1 MNLAPFVSF
10 AEQLADEAALMISTR
25 VQQPLSATIKADK
38 TFVTALDL
46 AIETRLRELIVA
58 RFPEHGI
65 FGEEFD
71 PLRLD
76 AEWVWTLD
84 PIDGTMALVA
94 GMPVYSTLIALAHH
108 GVPVVGV
115 MHFPA
120 IHTRWVGAAGRP
132 TTCNGAPCNTRPGA
146 ALHDAIQSASSPDFF
161 RDADEQ
167 RALAALS
174 AETAWRVYGG
184 AALAYGR
191 LAMGG
196 IDVAIDAGLKVYD
209 YAPFVPIVEGAGGK
223 ITDWQGQPLTLK
235 SGSQVLAAGDARRH
249 AVALAVVAAVAVAAV
264 VRG

>member
-1 MNLAPFVSF
+1 MNLTPFVAF
-10 AEQLADEAALMISTR
+10 AEQLADEAALMIATHA
-25 VQQPLSATIKADK
+25 QQPLSTTVKADK
-38 TFVTALDL
+38 TFVTELDL
-46 AIETRLRELIVA
+46 AIEMRLRELIAA
-58 RFPEHGI
+58 RFPDHGI

-71 PLRLD
+71 PFRLD
-76 AEWVWTLD
+76 SEWVWTLD

-94 GMPVYSTLIALAHH
+94 GMPVYSTLISLAHH

-120 IHTRWVGAAGRP
+120 IQTRWIGAAGQP
-132 TTCNGAPCNTRPGA
+132 TTCNGLPCHTRHGA

-161 RDADEQ
+161 KDADER
-167 RALAALS
+167 RALAALT
-174 AETAWRVYGG
+174 AETAWRVYGA

-223 ITDWQGQPLTLK
+223 ISDWQGKPLTLK

-249 AVALAVVAAVAVAAV
+249 AAALAVV
-264 VRG
+264 RG

>member
-1 MNLAPFVSF
+1 MILAPFIAF
-10 AEQLADEAALMISTR
+10 AEQLADEAALMIAAHAQT
-25 VQQPLSATIKADK
+25 PLGTTMKADK

-46 AIETRLRELIVA
+46 AIETRLRERISE
-58 RFPEHGI
+58 RFPEHGV
-65 FGEEFD
+65 FGEEFA
-71 PLRLD
+71 PTRLD

-84 PIDGTMALVA
+84 PVDGTMALVA

-120 IHTRWVGAAGRP
+120 INTRWVGAAGQA
-132 TTCNGAPCNTRPGA
+132 TTCNGLPCHTRQGA
-146 ALHDAIQSASSPDFF
+146 ALVDAIQSASSPDFF
-161 RDADEQ
+161 VTTDEQ
-167 RALAALS
+167 RALKAVTAH
-174 AETAWRVYGG
+174 TAWRVYGS

-191 LAMGG
+191 LAMGR

-209 YAPFVPIVEGAGGK
+209 YAPFVPIIEGAGGK
-223 ITDWQGQPLTLK
+223 ITDWQGQPLTLN

-249 AVALAVVAAVAVAAV
+249 AAALAL